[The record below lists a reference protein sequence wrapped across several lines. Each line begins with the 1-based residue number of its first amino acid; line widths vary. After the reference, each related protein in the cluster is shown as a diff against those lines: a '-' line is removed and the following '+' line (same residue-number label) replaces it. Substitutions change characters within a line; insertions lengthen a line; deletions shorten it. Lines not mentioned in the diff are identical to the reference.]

1 MEDTRMWV
9 TRKGVISVA
18 GPNADM
24 LAFGL
29 VEESRSVCTFYKA
42 YLPNSHRAHVKPDT
56 EVIHE

>member
-1 MEDTRMWV
+1 MWV